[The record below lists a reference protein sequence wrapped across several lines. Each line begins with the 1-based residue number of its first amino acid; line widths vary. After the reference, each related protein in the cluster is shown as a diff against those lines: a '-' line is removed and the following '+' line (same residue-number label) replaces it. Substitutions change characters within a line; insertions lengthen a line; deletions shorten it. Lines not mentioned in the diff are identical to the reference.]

1 VGVQGIAL
9 RPGAVSGFGVVN
21 GKPIIMLPGHI
32 GSCIAGFYH
41 FVVPTIQV
49 LCGVQ
54 RNTLLPTIIAELS
67 ESVDSGPQFMFLLLH
82 IKRGEMD
89 FVAEPVEGGSSALS
103 TIVKA
108 NGYTLIPAHT
118 TLAKTSKVAVNLF
131 GKLEM
136 AQVT

>member
-1 VGVQGIAL
+1 
-9 RPGAVSGFGVVN
+9 
-21 GKPIIMLPGHI
+21 
-32 GSCIAGFYH
+32 
-41 FVVPTIQV
+41 
-49 LCGVQ
+49 
-54 RNTLLPTIIAELS
+54 
-67 ESVDSGPQFMFLLLH
+67 MFLLLH